1 MEELW
6 PLANP
11 SAHFDHLAYFAHRL
25 INHIEEAVVSEGTME
40 RKQQSKSS
48 QQISMDRPAIA
59 RWAFILGLAL
69 AVIIALVT
77 KIDDWVVWLMILV
90 GLYAGWEFVAEE
102 QEHHFFLVA
111 ISLVFFS
118 QVLVDIPSVGKTLT
132 ALLTSMSTFFGAMVI
147 ALVVRNIVSWIT
159 GMSIARS

>member
-1 MEELW
+1 
-6 PLANP
+6 
-11 SAHFDHLAYFAHRL
+11 
-25 INHIEEAVVSEGTME
+25 ME
-40 RKQQSKSS
+40 RKQRSS

-69 AVIIALVT
+69 AVVIALVT
-77 KIDDWVVWLMILV
+77 NIDDWVVWLMILV

-118 QVLVDIPSVGKTLT
+118 QVLIDIPSVGKTLT
-132 ALLTSMSTFFGAMVI
+132 ALLTSLSTFFGAMVI

>member
-1 MEELW
+1 MT
-6 PLANP
+6 
-11 SAHFDHLAYFAHRL
+11 
-25 INHIEEAVVSEGTME
+25 EGAME
-40 RKQQSKSS
+40 RKPQSQKASW
-48 QQISMDRPAIA
+48 QISMDRPTIA
-59 RWAFILGLAL
+59 RWAFIIGLAL
-69 AVIIALVT
+69 AVVVALVT

-90 GLYAGWEFVAEE
+90 GLYAGWEFVNED

-118 QVLVDIPSVGKTLT
+118 QVLIDIPSIGKTLT
-132 ALLTSMSTFFGAMVI
+132 ALLTSLSTFFGAMVI

>member
-1 MEELW
+1 MT
-6 PLANP
+6 
-11 SAHFDHLAYFAHRL
+11 
-25 INHIEEAVVSEGTME
+25 EGTME
-40 RKQQSKSS
+40 RKPQSKSS
-48 QQISMDRPAIA
+48 QQINVDRPAIA
-59 RWAFILGLAL
+59 RWAFIIGLAL
-69 AVIIALVT
+69 AVIVALVP

>member
-1 MEELW
+1 
-6 PLANP
+6 
-11 SAHFDHLAYFAHRL
+11 
-25 INHIEEAVVSEGTME
+25 VTEGTME
-40 RKQQSKSS
+40 RKPQSRSS

-69 AVIIALVT
+69 AVIVALVT
-77 KIDDWVVWLMILV
+77 NIDDWVVWLMILV

>member
-1 MEELW
+1 
-6 PLANP
+6 
-11 SAHFDHLAYFAHRL
+11 
-25 INHIEEAVVSEGTME
+25 
-40 RKQQSKSS
+40 
-48 QQISMDRPAIA
+48 MDRPAIA

-77 KIDDWVVWLMILV
+77 NIDDWVVWLMILV

-132 ALLTSMSTFFGAMVI
+132 ALLTSLSTFFGAMVI

>member
-1 MEELW
+1 
-6 PLANP
+6 
-11 SAHFDHLAYFAHRL
+11 
-25 INHIEEAVVSEGTME
+25 VTEGTME
-40 RKQQSKSS
+40 RKQRSS

-77 KIDDWVVWLMILV
+77 NIDDWVVWLMILV

-132 ALLTSMSTFFGAMVI
+132 ALLTSLSTFFGAMVI
-147 ALVVRNIVSWIT
+147 ALVVRNIVGWIT